1 MKLTAAAVGGALA
14 VAAATSLVGLL
25 EAREVRWAPPPAR
38 PVVNDVTRL
47 NPIAVAAVVAPR
59 TTEEVADAVRATRGP
74 IAVGGG
80 RYSMGGQTA
89 TPGGVQLD
97 LRALRGVLAFDPAA
111 RTITV
116 RAGTPWREVQEAIDS
131 AGLAVQVM
139 QTYNTFTVGGALSV
153 NAHGRYVGRGPVIG
167 SVRRIRLVL
176 ADGSVADASRDE
188 RPELF
193 FGAIG
198 GYGGLGV
205 ITEVTLALAPNARVR
220 RDDEAMPVARYAA
233 YFRTRVQPDTGV
245 VFHNADIYPPA
256 YERVH
261 AVSYRTTADPVTVPD
276 HIHPA
281 DQASAA
287 HRVAYA
293 VISGTKG
300 GPWVREHVLDP
311 VLFHDHPVTWR
322 NYEASYD
329 VSELEP
335 RSRERSTYVLQE
347 YFIPA
352 DSFDVFVPRMRRVL
366 RDYRVRAVNVS
377 IRHAEADTGSLLSW
391 APTETYAFVLY
402 YRQGTEPKA
411 RHAVGRWT
419 RAIDEAAIA
428 SGGRWYLPYQP
439 HATRAQFLRA
449 YPRAEQY
456 FALKRRV
463 DPEGRFTNT
472 LWDLYAPAPDG
483 GPPPVVTPARMPATL
498 PGEVRVA
505 LDTVRGYERDEGDAF
520 MTHPEWDLVYSS
532 DAYARWLAA
541 GRAPSAFPYAAS
553 VGTFWRSYQGAWR
566 TARRSYPVG
575 PGVHVMLG
583 VIGTSTALEYGL
595 RGAYENTVGWLG
607 EQFMPAGGTAE
618 DRYAAR
624 VAADYARLIHERGWY
639 EFSFARALAGLW
651 RDVPLGGPGLVRKL
665 ERRWILT
672 TEYGVKAAYATLIGL
687 GTGAGYAPDETVRY
701 LVAAGWSDS
710 LRAADPALGA
720 VRRVADLDRGYA
732 LLAVPRYDP
741 YRDALVELARHAG
754 RVRLAE
760 ASGCE
765 VIAVVGTAA
774 RGWTPPAGAEPVV
787 GYADPTEPA
796 RTRLLLRVPVRDL
809 LDVLA
814 AAGRDGRFR
823 LEHVYDY

>member
-1 MKLTAAAVGGALA
+1 MVGYGVGAALA
-14 VAAATSLVGLL
+14 VAAATSAVGLV
-25 EAREVRWAPPPAR
+25 EAPAVPWPAPPGR

-47 NPIAVAAVVAPR
+47 NPIAVAAVVTPR
-59 TTEEVADAVRATRGP
+59 TTDEVAAAVRAHAGP

-97 LRALRGVLAFDPAA
+97 LRQLHGVLAFDTAA

-116 RAGTPWREVQEAIDS
+116 RAGTTWREVQQAIDP

-153 NAHGRYVGRGPVIG
+153 NAHGRYLGRGPVIG

-176 ADGSVADASRDE
+176 ADGSVVDASRDKHSD
-188 RPELF
+188 LF

-198 GYGGLGV
+198 GYGGIGV
-205 ITEVTLALAPNARVR
+205 ITEVTLALAPNVRVR
-220 RDDEAMPVARYAA
+220 RDDDAMPIGAYHA
-233 YFRTRVQPDTGV
+233 YFHRAVAPDTGII
-245 VFHNADIYPPA
+245 FHNADIYPPA

-261 AVSYRTTADPVTVPD
+261 AVSYRATTEPVTEPERLQV
-276 HIHPA
+276 A
-281 DQASAA
+281 DQTSTT
-287 HRVAYA
+287 HRVAYGL
-293 VISGTKG
+293 ISGTRF
-300 GPWVREHVLDP
+300 GPWAREHLLDP
-311 VLFHDHPVTWR
+311 LLFHGHPVTWR

-352 DSFDVFVPRMRRVL
+352 DSFAVFVPRMRRVL

-377 IRHAEADTGSLLSW
+377 IRHAEADSGSLLSW
-391 APTETYAFVLY
+391 AQGETYAFVLY
-402 YRQGTEPKA
+402 YRQGTDPAA
-411 RHAVGRWT
+411 RHEVGRWT
-419 RAIDEAAIA
+419 RALEDAAIA

-449 YPRAEQY
+449 YPRAPEY

-463 DPEGRFTNT
+463 DPAGRLTNT

-483 GPPPVVTPARMPATL
+483 GPPPPVTAARLPATL

-505 LDTVRGYERDEGDAF
+505 LDTARGYQRDEGDGLL
-520 MTHPEWDLVYSS
+520 THPEWDLVYSS
-532 DAYARWLAA
+532 DAYAAWLAA
-541 GRAPSAFPYAAS
+541 GKPPSAFPYAAS
-553 VGTFWRSYQGAWR
+553 VGTFWRSYLGAWR
-566 TARRSYPVG
+566 TARRAYPVALG
-575 PGVHVMLG
+575 THVMLA

-595 RGAYENTVGWLG
+595 KGAYENTIGRVSELA
-607 EQFMPAGGTAE
+607 MPAGGTDE

-624 VAADYARLIHERGWY
+624 VAADYGRLIHDRGWY
-639 EFSFARALAGLW
+639 EFSFAHALGGLW
-651 RDVPLGGPGLVRKL
+651 RDVPLSGPGLLRKL
-665 ERRWILT
+665 ERRWVLT
-672 TEYGVKAAYATLIGL
+672 TEYGIKAAYATLIGL

-720 VRRVADLDRGYA
+720 VRRVGTLDRGYA

-741 YRDALVELARHAG
+741 YRDALVALARHADV
-754 RVRLAE
+754 VRLAE
-760 ASGCE
+760 ASGCDA
-765 VIAVVGTAA
+765 ITMVGTAEG
-774 RGWTPPAGAEPVV
+774 GWRPPVGATPVL
-787 GYADPTEPA
+787 GYADPSVPT
-796 RTRLLLRVPVRDL
+796 RTRLLLRVAVRDL

-814 AAGRDGRFR
+814 ATDADKRFR